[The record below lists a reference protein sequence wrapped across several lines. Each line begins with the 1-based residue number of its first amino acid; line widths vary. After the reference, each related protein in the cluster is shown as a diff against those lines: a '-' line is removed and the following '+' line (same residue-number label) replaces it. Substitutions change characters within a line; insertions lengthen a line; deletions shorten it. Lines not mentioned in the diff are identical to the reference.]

1 MKTQPLGCMSSMML
15 KEIDQ
20 LCPGLEQ
27 LKLEHIPLTRQMEDF
42 YELTQ
47 LMEEKEIEATHENL
61 QQLYKQ
67 VTQFVTE
74 LEPHSEREE
83 GILFEMVAAY
93 IGRETGPIAVMEY
106 EHDQAKNHL
115 RQFLVQAAQAGAE
128 TDVANIRA
136 IADHAAK
143 AYLILSEHFMKEE
156 NVLFP
161 LAEQFLSP
169 DEKQELE
176 VKIKSIV

>member
-15 KEIDQ
+15 KEIDH

-27 LKLEHIPLTRQMEDF
+27 LKKEHVPLTRQMENF

-47 LMEEKEIEATHENL
+47 LMDQNETEATHGKL

-67 VTQFVTE
+67 VQQFVSE

-93 IGRETGPIAVMEY
+93 IGRENGPIVVMEY

-115 RQFLVQAAQAGAE
+115 RQFLL
-128 TDVANIRA
+128 VANQVGPTTDIAKIRA

-156 NVLFP
+156 NILFP

-169 DEKQELE
+169 EEKLDLE
-176 VKIKSIV
+176 VKIKSIS